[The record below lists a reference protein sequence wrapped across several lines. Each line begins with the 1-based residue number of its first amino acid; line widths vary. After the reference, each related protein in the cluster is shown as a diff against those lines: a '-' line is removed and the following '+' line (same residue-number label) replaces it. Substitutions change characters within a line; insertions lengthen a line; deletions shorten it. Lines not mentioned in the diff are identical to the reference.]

1 MLGGSEGRRGHLLG
15 QAEESQPLLR
25 VHGCRHWPQ
34 VGAPVQ
40 RLHWYPALPQTPHLH
55 PTDTPSEEC
64 ASSAL
69 TAPYTEVQVF
79 LSQGS
84 SHCWVPT
91 LLP

>member
-1 MLGGSEGRRGHLLG
+1 MLGGNEGRRGHLPG
-15 QAEESQPLLR
+15 QAEESQPLLQA
-25 VHGCRHWPQ
+25 HGCGHWPQ

-40 RLHWYPALPQTPHLH
+40 RLHWYPGLPRTPHLN

-69 TAPYTEVQVF
+69 TAPYTKVQVF
-79 LSQGS
+79 LSQGL
-84 SHCWVPT
+84 SHCWVPI